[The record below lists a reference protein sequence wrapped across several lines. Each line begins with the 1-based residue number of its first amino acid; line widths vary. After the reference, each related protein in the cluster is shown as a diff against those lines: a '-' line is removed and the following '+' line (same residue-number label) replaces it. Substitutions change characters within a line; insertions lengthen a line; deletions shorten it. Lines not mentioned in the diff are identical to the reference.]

1 MQNNSLN
8 LYPMVFVHLV
18 PVAASDLLLG
28 TLAPSAAA
36 QISDNGTKSNFSLDN
51 YKM

>member
-8 LYPMVFVHLV
+8 LHPMVFVHSV
-18 PVAASDLLLG
+18 YVAASDLLLG

-36 QISDNGTKSNFSLDN
+36 RTSDNGTKSNFSLDN